1 VLTAEQA
8 RELEAKH
15 QLEVLTPRAKSG
27 TMESSEP
34 IRISM
39 QFFGQPMCKIEDA
52 DSMYSEWG
60 QLSSREQ
67 AGNIKH

>member
-1 VLTAEQA
+1 
-8 RELEAKH
+8 
-15 QLEVLTPRAKSG
+15 
-27 TMESSEP
+27 MESRKP

-39 QFFGQPMCKIEDA
+39 LFFGQPMCKIEDA

-67 AGNIKH
+67 AGNIKHWRKEIERFKRQIEQAEE